1 MSGAAYLGLILL
13 VGGAL
18 LDWASF
24 RYHDQDRGAAV
35 EETSLFR
42 ALTADRKFTRTSRL
56 LQALGTVLVVIGLLA
71 MML

>member
-18 LDWASF
+18 LGRAS
-24 RYHDQDRGAAV
+24 RDYRRAEDVGAPDDA
-35 EETSLFR
+35 SLFR
-42 ALTADRKFTRTSRL
+42 ALGERRRFTRTSLL
-56 LQALGTVLVVIGLLA
+56 LQALGTVLLVIGLLA